1 MTEQS
6 TETAQINLLLESD
19 SGAKAEDGVGHKS
32 AATDNATMM
41 ARIADLY
48 FRPGMKIADP
58 MRGSD
63 VFWKHIDQSLYD
75 LRLSDIKDGTDARM
89 LPYDAE
95 TFHAVVLDPP
105 YRYVEDATTSAGLR
119 MLEGNGYNLESVRGK
134 GHDAVMGLYRD
145 VMREAERVLM
155 RGGYMVVKCQDTITD
170 GKQQWVHID
179 LMQFAES
186 IGCEP
191 IDLAVVTPA
200 QVPPTRWK
208 IQRSLRKS
216 HSYFIVCRKGGRWP
230 FGYRSVSAR

>member
-1 MTEQS
+1 MTDVLD
-6 TETAQINLLLESD
+6 LLRDSD
-19 SGAKAEDGVGHKS
+19 GGAAAPDGVGHKS

-41 ARIADLY
+41 SRIADLY
-48 FRPGMKIADP
+48 FRPGMTIADP

-63 VFWKHIDQSLYD
+63 VFWKNVDQSLYN
-75 LRLSDIKDGTDARM
+75 LHLTDIADGTDARM
-89 LPYDAE
+89 LPYADASH
-95 TFHAVVLDPP
+95 HAVVLDPP
-105 YRYVEDATTSAGLR
+105 YRYVEDATTAAGLR

-155 RGGYMVVKCQDTITD
+155 LGGYMVVKCQDTITD
-170 GKQQWVHID
+170 GKQQWVHVE
-179 LMQFAES
+179 LMGFAES
-186 IGCEP
+186 LGCEV

-216 HSYFIVCRKGGRWP
+216 HSYFLVCRKGGRWP
-230 FGYRSVSAR
+230 FGYKSVSAR

>member
-1 MTEQS
+1 MTDEQDL
-6 TETAQINLLLESD
+6 INLLIESD
-19 SGAKAEDGVGHKS
+19 SGAKADDGVGHRS

-48 FRPGMKIADP
+48 FRPGMTIADP

-63 VFWKHIDQSLYD
+63 VFWKNVNRDLYD
-75 LRLSDIKDGTDARM
+75 LRLTDIKDGTDARM
-89 LPYDAE
+89 LPYADQSL
-95 TFHAVVLDPP
+95 HAVVLDPP
-105 YRYVEDATTSAGLR
+105 YRYVENATTAAGLR

-170 GKQQWVHID
+170 GKQQWVHVD
-179 LMQFAES
+179 LMQFATS

-208 IQRSLRKS
+208 VQRSLRKS

-230 FGYRSVSAR
+230 FGYRSVSSR